1 VARNGRFVRAQ
12 ITRAGMVLAAVAGL
26 AAAGLPVLPAGA
38 NGVGTVYVANEG
50 SGSVSVIE
58 HVGNTVLVTVPVGP
72 APRGVAVTPDG
83 RIAFVANSG
92 NGTVSAID
100 RDYYQVSNTTRVGKA
115 PEAVVAPADATF
127 SMVAEGPGSEIVT
140 IDAVGA
146 RVKAVQ
152 VPGKPIALVANR
164 SGSRAYV
171 ALEGNSNVYPVD
183 DGDRVG
189 VPIPMGNPV
198 VAMALTSDGGTLYA
212 IVPETNSLAI
222 VETGSGKISASV
234 PVGLTPLGLTI
245 APDGRIFVS
254 NSISN
259 DVTVVDPASRKAVAT
274 IAVGKRPV
282 GIAIGPDGAFGYV
295 ANNQDNTVS
304 VIDMARLE
312 QSKIVNVGSR
322 PIAIAVAPVQM
333 VPATRPAGP
342 APQAQGSKPPS
353 GAVVGGASEAVSR
366 GTGASGPSVLPKG
379 MPNTGDGSV
388 WSGPDPLTYL
398 PYAGAGIGF
407 GLVLALVRRR
417 VARTIPTRD

>member
-1 VARNGRFVRAQ
+1 MARNGRFVRAQ

-171 ALEGNSNVYPVD
+171 ALEGNANVYPVD

-189 VPIPMGNPV
+189 APIPMGNPV

-212 IVPETNSLAI
+212 VVPETNSLAI
-222 VETGSGKISASV
+222 VEAASGKIAASV

-366 GTGASGPSVLPKG
+366 GTGASGPSVLPKS

-388 WSGPDPLTYL
+388 WAGPDPLTSL

-407 GLVLALVRRR
+407 GLVLAFVRRR